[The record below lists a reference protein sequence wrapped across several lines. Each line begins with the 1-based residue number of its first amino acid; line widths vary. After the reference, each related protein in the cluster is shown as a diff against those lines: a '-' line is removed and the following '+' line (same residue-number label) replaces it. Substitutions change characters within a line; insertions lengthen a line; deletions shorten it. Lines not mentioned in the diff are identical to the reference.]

1 MLACGELFSSMGWD
15 CSPIKAK
22 GITAIHVGTPFCV
35 GRTKPLG
42 FFAIEHGSA
51 LELTDDGTVMQALR
65 VAGHQLEGP
74 KHWRPLE
81 GFATSLGIRLD
92 DSGAFLLTA
101 SPATLRDAAARW
113 LQLYSAIVAWDSERL
128 AVDDADPGL
137 EDEIR
142 QVLAQVDA
150 LRELVDGPA
159 VEIRGGTQRFSFRWG
174 NVFVDACSAH
184 ATATNSRLR
193 KALLLKQ
200 IDPGAQVLVV
210 VDDRKSIDRADRE
223 TIVLNTVV
231 QATALRNL
239 RLAATEFAA

>member
-15 CSPIKAK
+15 CRPIKAK

-35 GRTKPLG
+35 GKTKPLG

-65 VAGHQLEGP
+65 VVGHELDGP
-74 KHWRPLE
+74 RHWRPLE

-92 DSGAFLLTA
+92 DSGAFLMTA
-101 SPATLRDAAARW
+101 SPATLRDATARW

-128 AVDDADPGL
+128 AVEDSDPGL

-142 QVLAQVDA
+142 QVLAQIDA
-150 LRELVDGPA
+150 LRVLVDAPA
-159 VEIRGGTQRFSFRWG
+159 VEIRGGTQHFSFRWG
-174 NVFVDACSAH
+174 NVFVDACAAH
-184 ATATNSRLR
+184 PTATNARLR

-200 IDPGAQVLVV
+200 IEPDTEILVV

-223 TIVLNTVV
+223 AIVLSTVV
-231 QATALRNL
+231 RATALRNL
-239 RLAATEFAA
+239 RLAASAIAA